1 MNSTEDSAKV
11 MQTKRVLANQ
21 LMVLLES
28 KSFKK
33 ITVNDI
39 CEGALVSRSTF
50 YLHFEDKYHLLR
62 YCLEQELEQWAT
74 ASHDET
80 TEDFMLFALDSI
92 LKKKKFFYNSLVSE
106 TDNELTGIFQS
117 IFHRFFIAQFEQKQ
131 KAGYKLPGP
140 PSIVCAFYA
149 GGIVCSTIQWIQTDF
164 NIPKEEIAACYKA
177 LLSDFLD

>member
-1 MNSTEDSAKV
+1 MNSTENSAKV

-21 LMVLLES
+21 LIVLLER

-39 CEGALVSRSTF
+39 CEGALVSRSAF

-62 YCLEQELEQWAT
+62 YCLEQELEQWA
-74 ASHDET
+74 AVGQEKT
-80 TEDFMLFALDSI
+80 TEDFMLFTLDSI
-92 LKKKKFFYNSLVSE
+92 LEKKKFFYNSLVSE
-106 TDNELTGIFQS
+106 SDNELTAIFQS
-117 IFHRFFIAQFEQKQ
+117 TFHQFFIALLERKQ

-140 PSIVCAFYA
+140 PSIVSAFYT

-164 NIPKEEIAACYKA
+164 NIPKEEIAACHRA
-177 LLSDFLD
+177 LLSDLLD